1 MNKHCYPVA
10 LLLAITVSLGGCE
23 SLDALEGMNIQGVD
37 LGRLASAGKNLS
49 TMTEDKSVDEE
60 LVIGG
65 NTAALL
71 LKQASLLDNPSVQT
85 YVNQVG
91 RWVALNSERPE
102 LPWRF
107 AVLNSSAVGAYAAP
121 GGYVFITSGMLARMD
136 SEAELAGVLAHEVAH
151 VVRQHHLKA
160 LKQSAGAG
168 LLADVSRM
176 ALQVHQANSGAP
188 STSDPLANQK
198 FDSLVSNLY
207 TRGLDRGDEYEADE
221 MGALIA
227 ARSGYD
233 AYGLA
238 TVLQGMA
245 TLKQDDA
252 SLVTFLK
259 VHPNIGDRLTHLE
272 PTYQYLDRVAASGSQ
287 QTLAERYRQAL
298 SGR

>member
-1 MNKHCYPVA
+1 MNDLICRTA
-10 LLLAITVSLGGCE
+10 LLLALPLCLTACQN
-23 SLDALEGMNIQGVD
+23 LDALEGVNIQGVD

-49 TMTEDKSVDEE
+49 AMTEDKSVDEE

-71 LKQASLLDNPSVQT
+71 LKQAPLLDNPGVQT

-91 RWVALNSERPE
+91 RWVALNSERPD

-107 AVLNSSAVGAYAAP
+107 GVLDNRAVGAYAAP

-151 VVRQHHLKA
+151 VVRQHHLQA
-160 LKQSAGAG
+160 IKQSAGAG
-168 LLADVSRM
+168 LLSDMSRL

-188 STSDPLANQK
+188 SSSDPLSNQK

-207 TRGLDRGDEYEADE
+207 TRGLDRSDEYEADT
-221 MGALIA
+221 MGAVIA
-227 ARSGYD
+227 ARAGYD

-245 TLKQDDA
+245 TMKQDDA
-252 SLVTFLK
+252 TLVTFLK
-259 VHPNIGDRLTHLE
+259 VHPNIGDRLTHME

-298 SGR
+298 SRR